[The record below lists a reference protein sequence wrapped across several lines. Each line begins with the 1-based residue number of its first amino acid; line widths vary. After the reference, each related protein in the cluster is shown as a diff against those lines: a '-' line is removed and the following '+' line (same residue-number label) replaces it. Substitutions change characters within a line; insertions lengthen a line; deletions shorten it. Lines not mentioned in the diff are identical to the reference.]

1 MLVVFGVNQPTTI
14 QIMSK
19 TFKDGDP
26 SFAGSL
32 AGIALGL
39 QSFHIL
45 ELKDQIPEDVWAR
58 EMGLY
63 ELAIEDE
70 VQDKIMQIMQEVRQE

>member
-1 MLVVFGVNQPTTI
+1 MLVVFGLNQPTTI
-14 QIMSK
+14 QIMAK

-26 SFAGSL
+26 SFAGPL
-32 AGIALGL
+32 AGVALGL

-45 ELKDQIPEDVWAR
+45 ELKDQIPAAVWAR
-58 EMGLY
+58 EMDLY

-70 VQDKIMQIMQEVRQE
+70 VQDKIMQIMQEARQE